1 MAFIRTVSET
11 EASGKLR
18 ELYAGNM
25 ANRGY
30 VRNSMKAMSLRPEAI
45 DAWQQLLSAIR
56 APMDS
61 RRYELVTTAAAAA
74 LRCSFRCSY

>member
-11 EASGKLR
+11 EATGKLR
-18 ELYAGNM
+18 ELYDQNI

-30 VRNSMKAMSLRPEAI
+30 VPNSMQAMSLRPGAI
-45 DAWQQLLSAIR
+45 DAWQKLPSAIR

-61 RRYELVTTAAAAA
+61 RRYELVTIAAAAA
-74 LRCSFRCSY
+74 LRS

>member
-18 ELYAGNM
+18 ELYESNM

-56 APMDS
+56 APMDT
-61 RRYELVTTAAAAA
+61 RRYELITIAAAAA
-74 LRCSFRCSY
+74 LRCSY